1 MMNKTKLLK
10 IKILFVI
17 FIIIISTIIPNQVM
31 AQNEDVANGN
41 NGATT
46 TTPSITLDDIINNGN
61 SFLNIGDSSNITT
74 ETEVKDI
81 SDWVS
86 GILLTIAIGVTLI
99 SAIIMG
105 INFLTQTVE
114 DKAKIKE
121 SMTPWV
127 IGIFISFGAYTIW
140 KITMNIFMNL

>member
-1 MMNKTKLLK
+1 MNKTKLLK

-31 AQNEDVANGN
+31 AQNEDVANGD

-61 SFLNIGDSSNITT
+61 SFLNIGDSSHITT
-74 ETEVKDI
+74 EAEVKDI

-86 GILLTIAIGVTLI
+86 GILLTIAIGVTVI

>member
-1 MMNKTKLLK
+1 MNKTKLLK

-31 AQNEDVANGN
+31 AQNEDGANGN
-41 NGATT
+41 NGVTT

-61 SFLNIGDSSNITT
+61 SFLNIGNSSNITT

-86 GILLTIAIGVTLI
+86 GILLTIAIGVTVI